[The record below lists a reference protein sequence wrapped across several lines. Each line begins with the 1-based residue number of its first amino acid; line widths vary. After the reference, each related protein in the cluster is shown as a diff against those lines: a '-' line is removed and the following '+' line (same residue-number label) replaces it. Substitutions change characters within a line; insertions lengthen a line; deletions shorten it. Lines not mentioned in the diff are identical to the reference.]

1 MNKKQS
7 YILGLSISLLSVIIS
22 SFALLPINKSSS
34 KSPDLWMQKVNDDFL
49 INELSIPGT
58 HDSGALHSI
67 FDVSGKCQDINIK
80 TQLNIGV
87 RFFDLRLQLVNDEFK
102 IVHSF
107 VDQNLSFTSV
117 MKDLSSFIR
126 SNSSEFLII
135 SLKKEE
141 SDVNSSK
148 SFKDALLDELTNYDD
163 VLCFDSLLPK
173 TLKEAR
179 GKIYIIDRY
188 DLSVGISAYSGWV
201 DSSTFTI
208 NDLYVQDNYRI
219 DNIDIKKQDILST
232 IKYSKENNDKLVL
245 NFTSCYLDYGF
256 PPTYAGTSARLINPW
271 LKEQIKDTNDNL
283 GIIVADF
290 IDKELA
296 ESIYKRNLA

>member
-34 KSPDLWMQKVNDDFL
+34 KSPDLWMQKVNVDFL

-87 RFFDLRLQLVNDEFK
+87 RFFDLRLQLVNYEFK

-256 PPTYAGTSARLINPW
+256 PPTYAGTSSRLINPW

>member
-7 YILGLSISLLSVIIS
+7 YILGLSIALLSVIIS

-256 PPTYAGTSARLINPW
+256 PPTYAGTSSRLINPW